1 MRRCL
6 GAPDTTGE
14 LHIRRQNCHTAS
26 MNGTQIRVLR
36 ETSAWQHD
44 VWQTWQTITSNSLKT
59 NDSPASCRASIAWAL
74 KLRLACENTSQR
86 AASVLQSDA
95 SCLKVL
101 RHLTNHPAIRRL
113 GNEELRRL
121 LVPPDLPQGA
131 RARSPPAGFLEPT
144 QCESTLANR
153 LDGKNPRL
161 TASGPARS
169 LLGPAYAPALV

>member
-36 ETSAWQHD
+36 ETSAWQHN
-44 VWQTWQTITSNSLKT
+44 VSVETITSNSLKT
-59 NDSPASCRASIAWAL
+59 NDSPASCRASIPWAL

-101 RHLTNHPAIRRL
+101 RQLTNHPAIRRL

-131 RARSPPAGFLEPT
+131 RARSPPAGSLDPT
-144 QCESTLANR
+144 RHGGTLAKR

-169 LLGPAYAPALV
+169 LFGPAYAPALV

>member
-1 MRRCL
+1 MRRASRISD
-6 GAPDTTGE
+6 GRIVT
-14 LHIRRQNCHTAS
+14 RRACVAHKLVSYRQSKRQRGN
-26 MNGTQIRVLR
+26 MKPLKK
-36 ETSAWQHD
+36 ET
-44 VWQTWQTITSNSLKT
+44 VTSNSLKT

-121 LVPPDLPQGA
+121 LVPPDLPQGDRA
-131 RARSPPAGFLEPT
+131 RAPPAGFLEAT
-144 QCESTLANR
+144 RCGSTLASGLRR
-153 LDGKNPRL
+153 LDDNSPLRRL
-161 TASGPARS
+161 TASGPACS